1 MKNMNAASY
10 KHIIDF
16 YEIQKLV
23 MLNENLLKIIAGL
36 LYYLC
41 NQFFRGNRD
50 CDWTND

>member
-23 MLNENLLKIIAGL
+23 MPNENLLKTVARL
-36 LYYLC
+36 LYYHC
-41 NQFFRGNRD
+41 TQFFRENRD
-50 CDWTND
+50 CDWTDD